1 MKSEMNKMEV
11 TGKQNGAWSDV
22 VFVLWAGGMALLSY
36 SLVYA
41 LRKPFTAATFEGLDF
56 FGMDYK
62 TATSIVQIAG
72 YFLSKLIGIKVISE
86 MRKES
91 RLRFIVLSVA
101 VAELS
106 LVLFGCLPR
115 PFNVLA
121 LFFNGLSLGCMWGV
135 IFSFLEGR
143 RVTDLLAALMGLS
156 IAVSSGTAKSLGLYV
171 MDGLHVSEFWMPAFI
186 GAFAFPLLSVLGWL
200 MTRLPQPTR
209 ADVEQRTERVTLDR
223 KGRAA
228 IFKSFMPVLSLL
240 FFANL
245 FITVLQDLKEDFLV
259 KIIDVEAAGL
269 SSWTFARID
278 AVVTLVILLL
288 FAALSMVRSNIKVL
302 CLLLGVVTL
311 GALTLS
317 AVAFHY
323 DEWRLPVRA
332 WLFLQSLCL
341 YTVYLSFQTLF
352 FERFI
357 ACFRICGN
365 VGFFIITLDFVGYM
379 GTVLV
384 LVFKECFSPDINW
397 LQFYNVMS
405 GYVGVVCAVAF
416 AASAGYLVWRNRK
429 ERIHRGKGA
438 VYTPASSFPSGEGDY
453 VWSPEVVKNR

>member
-1 MKSEMNKMEV
+1 MMEV
-11 TGKQNGAWSDV
+11 TVRHKKALSDV
-22 VFVLWAGGMALLSY
+22 LFVLWAGGAALLSY

-41 LRKPFTAATFEGLDF
+41 LRKPFTAATFDGLDF

-72 YFLSKLIGIKVISE
+72 YFLSKLIGIKVVSE

-101 VAELS
+101 AAELS

-115 PFNVLA
+115 PFNVFA

-156 IAVSSGTAKSLGLYV
+156 IAISSGTAKSLGLFV

-186 GAFAFPLLSVLGWL
+186 GAFAFPLLSLLGWL
-200 MTRLPQPTR
+200 MPRLPQPTR
-209 ADVEQRTERVTLDR
+209 ADVEQRTERVALDR

-228 IFKSFMPVLSLL
+228 IFRSFMPVLLLL

-259 KIIDVEAAGL
+259 KIIDVEASGL
-269 SSWTFARID
+269 SSWAFARID
-278 AVVTLVILLL
+278 AVVTLIILLL
-288 FAALSMVRSNIKVL
+288 FAALSMVRSNIRVL
-302 CLLLGVVTL
+302 CLLLCLVTCGSL
-311 GALTLS
+311 ALS

-323 DEWRLPVRA
+323 HEWHLPVRA
-332 WLFLQSLCL
+332 WLFQQSLCL

-357 ACFRICGN
+357 ACFRIRGN

-384 LVFKECFSPDINW
+384 LVFKECFSPDADW

-405 GYVGVVCAVAF
+405 GYVGVVCAVSF
-416 AASAGYLVWRNRK
+416 AASAVYLVWRHRK
-429 ERIHRGKGA
+429 EQARGAGGVDTA
-438 VYTPASSFPSGEGDY
+438 LLVSFPRGEGGY
-453 VWSPEVVKNR
+453 VWSAEVVKNR